1 MNARSI
7 LRIAGG
13 LALALVLSTA
23 AQAQLF
29 RAYLA
34 IGGNDA
40 NPCTLPQ
47 PCRLLPAALNAVAP
61 GGEIWLLDSANYN
74 TATVNVTKSVNIL
87 AVPGAVGSV
96 VATGGPAISIAT
108 AGVKVSLRN
117 LVIVPLPGAG
127 GTDGVVMSNG
137 ASLTVEQTL
146 VSGITGVGIRVT
158 TASTVKIVDTTI
170 RGGHEGLRLQDGAGA
185 TVTRSVIGASG
196 TGYAVNVWGTA
207 AGTVTTAAIADST
220 LESGWVAAFAQSSD
234 PTASVRLVV
243 RGCQVDRNA
252 YGLYAQS
259 EAGGGVVLIASGNI
273 VAHTAYEA
281 LAADGIGTMAW
292 ASGNTISNNGTG
304 LAALNGGIFESA
316 GDNAVRHN
324 NVGKF
329 GTITVVA
336 TE

>member
-1 MNARSI
+1 MLRLTSARAAPRRGRRQPPLTPAS
-7 LRIAGG
+7 LSSPVGG
-13 LALALVLSTA
+13 RSAIALVTNN
-23 AQAQLF
+23 
-29 RAYLA
+29 
-34 IGGNDA
+34 NDDQ
-40 NPCTLPQ
+40 NLGRVKLKYP
-47 PCRLLPAALNAVAP
+47 
-61 GGEIWLLDSANYN
+61 WLD
-74 TATVNVTKSVNIL
+74 
-87 AVPGAVGSV
+87 
-96 VATGGPAISIAT
+96 
-108 AGVKVSLRN
+108 
-117 LVIVPLPGAG
+117 
-127 GTDGVVMSNG
+127 D
-137 ASLTVEQTL
+137 
-146 VSGITGVGIRVT
+146 
-158 TASTVKIVDTTI
+158 
-170 RGGHEGLRLQDGAGA
+170 
-185 TVTRSVIGASG
+185 
-196 TGYAVNVWGTA
+196 
-207 AGTVTTAAIADST
+207 T
-220 LESGWVAAFAQSSD
+220 LESGWVAAFAHSSD